1 MRIGEIIMKN
11 SFFALFSRMKYIN
24 RWSLMRNTQKESLSH
39 HSLETAAIA
48 HALAVIGNRRFGKN
62 YNADRLCV
70 LGLYHDM
77 PEIITGDMPTPI
89 KYYNDEIRRAYGEIE
104 KNTELSLL
112 NFLPEDMRSAYSE
125 LLCSEKV
132 DAELKDL
139 LKAAD
144 KISALIK
151 CIEEKQAGNTEF
163 NAAYDSTL
171 RAIEQSPCP
180 EAKVF
185 LEEFIGAYSL
195 SLDELTEKI

>member
-163 NAAYDSTL
+163 NAAYDSAL

-195 SLDELTEKI
+195 SLDELTEKT